1 MGRLLEV
8 HLHGGD
14 GCPQPQVQ
22 GNKEQKEQQ
31 VAFWK
36 AQGVP
41 EGIRVGVGLL
51 GLRIVGGK
59 EVQGGPGPAD
69 VPLVG
74 PSRAGVQLQQLLGR
88 LLLRLLLPLGGT
100 HPVPAVGVGLVPAE
114 FDPGQG
120 EQVLLNA
127 VHQKPLPGHLLQ
139 PGLKAGKV
147 HGVYRGPLGDPI
159 LLFPH
164 RSSLLIFNLIFTGN
178 VFPKRRAWDA
188 VARCALHIAAA
199 YGRTLWDKTSWAG
212 RGLAPAACHSSG
224 VSMAAISSYQSVR
237 SSAPEY
243 RRAST
248 RSPSRA
254 TTSQFSP
261 ARRTRNSSAPGTV
274 SRWKVSWSG
283 R

>member
-74 PSRAGVQLQQLLGR
+74 PSRAGIQLQQLLGR

-120 EQVLLNA
+120 EQVLLNT

-147 HGVYRGPLGDPI
+147 HGAHRGPLGDPI

-164 RSSLLIFNLIFTGN
+164 RSSLLISI
-178 VFPKRRAWDA
+178 
-188 VARCALHIAAA
+188 
-199 YGRTLWDKTSWAG
+199 
-212 RGLAPAACHSSG
+212 
-224 VSMAAISSYQSVR
+224 
-237 SSAPEY
+237 
-243 RRAST
+243 
-248 RSPSRA
+248 
-254 TTSQFSP
+254 
-261 ARRTRNSSAPGTV
+261 
-274 SRWKVSWSG
+274 
-283 R
+283 